1 MLNPDPH
8 PAQDISPTAALLDEL
23 ALTGYRPMSDEQD
36 PRPLLEADVCRQA
49 LADAFDAIGWMLN
62 DTRLE
67 EETSDI
73 LWQFTNI
80 FHRKVDRVG
89 RVLDDNEQAQ
99 RRSMMEQNGSEVR
112 SVELERLTAEGISL
126 VEQRNAFEFVRDTAA
141 QMFAQHTGSAWR
153 PAAGSMVNRKTITS
167 AMIDSRDFMN
177 AKARAD
183 NAVLVPQ
190 GTLIAFTAG
199 PDFNDHD
206 KIFAALDRVREKHPD
221 MILIH
226 GATPKGG
233 ERIAACWANN
243 RGVTQI
249 PFKPD
254 WNRHDKAAPFKRNDV
269 MLDQLPAGVVA
280 GPGNGVTMN
289 MVDKARARGIP
300 VMQLAA

>member
-23 ALTGYRPMSDEQD
+23 ALTGYRPIGDEQD
-36 PRPLLEADVCRQA
+36 PRPLPEADVCRQA

-141 QMFAQHTGSAWR
+141 QLFAQR
-153 PAAGSMVNRKTITS
+153 P
-167 AMIDSRDFMN
+167 
-177 AKARAD
+177 
-183 NAVLVPQ
+183 
-190 GTLIAFTAG
+190 
-199 PDFNDHD
+199 
-206 KIFAALDRVREKHPD
+206 
-221 MILIH
+221 
-226 GATPKGG
+226 
-233 ERIAACWANN
+233 
-243 RGVTQI
+243 
-249 PFKPD
+249 
-254 WNRHDKAAPFKRNDV
+254 
-269 MLDQLPAGVVA
+269 
-280 GPGNGVTMN
+280 
-289 MVDKARARGIP
+289 
-300 VMQLAA
+300 